1 MLFNQLENERVGPDQ
16 NRDYNG
22 GHDRRNKHTPDA
34 GIPAKYFVTII
45 TEMIPRVNRKRK
57 TLKKVLENHN
67 NFVIIGKV
75 LDAHYIE

>member
-1 MLFNQLENERVGPDQ
+1 MARICFAFFMGTPFFERCSNVECVIG
-16 NRDYNG
+16 NVV
-22 GHDRRNKHTPDA
+22 PDA